1 MLLLSIISKQIT
13 LRSGGNLKRLNC
25 GENQLCL
32 ALPHSL
38 QWIERVFVN
47 DPLEKVVGRIGEHR
61 HVRRFT
67 LPSGA
72 PVYIVAEKVIGI
84 ARALPNQHHRKSR
97 SIIIAREGQQQV
109 QETRQAVRDAIGK

>member
-1 MLLLSIISKQIT
+1 VPLLSIISKQIT
-13 LRSGGNLKRLNC
+13 LRSGGNLKRLEY

-47 DPLEKVVGRIGEHR
+47 DPLKKVVSRIGEHR
-61 HVRRFT
+61 HVKRFNCR
-67 LPSGA
+67 A
-72 PVYIVAEKVIGI
+72 VPVYIVAEKVIGI

-97 SIIIAREGQQQV
+97 SIIIAREGQQI
-109 QETRQAVRDAIGK
+109 QETRQAVRDATGK